1 MISYI
6 GLLLPTLIFFKAL
19 YNYMTVYKLMSD
31 KGDLLYKFEKENN
44 NKWWGPIFSFIM
56 FIIITYFIASKLDF
70 DSFYIY
76 EKYYTSPLQL
86 LSFDYTF
93 SLERQL
99 LKSNSV
105 DLDSFRSFNDFTEE
119 IPTLLALILTG
130 LSELIFKF
138 YKDGIY
144 TNGIIVSKQFHS
156 FNVIRSYEFIEQ
168 NDRTNLKLVLNQ
180 TGMFSNDYKDVEI
193 LIHDDEIKTYL
204 RHEVQAFS
212 KVESLDEAS

>member
-1 MISYI
+1 
-6 GLLLPTLIFFKAL
+6 
-19 YNYMTVYKLMSD
+19 MSD

-44 NKWWGPIFSFIM
+44 NAWWGIIFSFIT
-56 FIIITYFIASKLDF
+56 FSIIAYFIVSKLDF

-76 EKYYTSPLQL
+76 EKYYTSPFQL
-86 LSFDYTF
+86 FSFDYTF

-105 DLDSFRSFNDFTEE
+105 ELDSFRSFNDFTEE
-119 IPTLLALILTG
+119 IPTLLALVLTG

-144 TNGIIVSKQFHS
+144 TNGIIVTKQFHS
-156 FNVIRSYEFIEQ
+156 LNVIRSYEFVEQ
-168 NDRTNLKLVLNQ
+168 NDKTNLKLVLNQ
-180 TGMFSNDYKDVEI
+180 TGMFSNDYKEVEI
-193 LIHDDEIKTYL
+193 LINDDEINEIKTYL

-212 KVESLDEAS
+212 KVENLKEIS